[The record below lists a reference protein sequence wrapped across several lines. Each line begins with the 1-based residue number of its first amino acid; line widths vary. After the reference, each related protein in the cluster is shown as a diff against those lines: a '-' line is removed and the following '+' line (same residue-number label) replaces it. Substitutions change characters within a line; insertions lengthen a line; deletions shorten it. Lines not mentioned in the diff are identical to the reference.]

1 MFLIAFA
8 IYKYFHQELY
18 NVCLLAVFSGEVLG
32 KEYEGKKSFLVYCVW
47 LKAVALNCLCIVQK
61 SLHAIFCSS
70 TNLQVLSPSKHSDYH
85 KMHACTDG
93 VGVYMKSSPLINMQ
107 MHIANCKNAFAAWL
121 QNHAT
126 NTLLVTMPWDLGIV
140 RSRASVYP
148 LLPFPSYCQSFFI
161 LRSFKHFIYHDFNV
175 SMALLLGSHSC
186 VNSEWSLWKWINDQ
200 M

>member
-1 MFLIAFA
+1 MS
-8 IYKYFHQELY
+8 
-18 NVCLLAVFSGEVLG
+18 VRAVFVLTQS
-32 KEYEGKKSFLVYCVW
+32 KRQFVSDATLTRCCWLHLPFTSISTRSCIMSACLQYSVVKYLVKSMRERKANFLVYCGW

-121 QNHAT
+121 QDHAT

-140 RSRASVYP
+140 RSRASVYL

-161 LRSFKHFIYHDFNV
+161 LRIF
-175 SMALLLGSHSC
+175 
-186 VNSEWSLWKWINDQ
+186 
-200 M
+200 